1 MTMACLERIPSGEEK
16 GDGVFES
23 VVVEEGLPAGSRN
36 QGVRGAEIVIGESP
50 PAVGEA
56 KDQVD
61 EADRNGAL
69 EEQEQGAGSGQVQDM
84 EEGLAQ
90 IPGGMEDI
98 GGQDEIELLG
108 RESLS
113 GGVLFDVQ
121 ELIANEGKSGELFL
135 GLGDEQGRDIGKD
148 VLGLIRGEAGE
159 DEGK

>member
-1 MTMACLERIPSGEEK
+1 M
-16 GDGVFES
+16 
-23 VVVEEGLPAGSRN
+23 
-36 QGVRGAEIVIGESP
+36 IGESP

-84 EEGLAQ
+84 EQGLAQ

-159 DEGK
+159 DEGSRATGSGAESRGCGGFGWAAGARGRRERLTAGGSW